1 MGSQG
6 FALALSSPQILLSRY
21 DRVLSTARLSHS
33 CHAARTAVTILSP
46 ASRHQPASPSRLPK
60 NSDTFRLVFKIA
72 GKSVPQ
78 RCSAGGAV
86 SPLQQSP
93 SLSAQRVVRQ
103 LFRWTPPVVTAPR
116 LHHPLNPVLAAKFKA
131 LAQNQQMQTS
141 AFPVQSQPSGTLEQ
155 EEVHVDIPL
164 GLRTPN
170 KYEGRKSLTGNYNQ
184 EPAAAVGDLEY
195 SGHQTLADRIKS
207 RSRRSTNHS
216 SLQVPSAA
224 VNALAETIGAAIA
237 TNTGASERY
246 LDSRDADHNV
256 PGDIPG
262 VSDEQIQIQHRQ
274 QPAATSQAAVG
285 VGKAASID
293 DRRQGAATPAQVK
306 PKRPRKGSKA
316 ALLQTAAEL
325 AQSPDVS
332 EDVLQEDKQVCT
344 AL

>member
-1 MGSQG
+1 MTDGFGRVCASSLVTTDIIISLRQSLKHSPTISQ
-6 FALALSSPQILLSRY
+6 Y
-21 DRVLSTARLSHS
+21 
-33 CHAARTAVTILSP
+33 HAARAAVTILP
-46 ASRHQPASPSRLPK
+46 ASEYQPTSPSRHAK

-78 RCSAGGAV
+78 RCSARGAV

-93 SLSAQRVVRQ
+93 SLSAQRVVRP

-131 LAQNQQMQTS
+131 MAQSQQIQTS
-141 AFPVQSQPSGTLEQ
+141 AISVQSQPSGTLEQ

-170 KYEGRKSLTGNYNQ
+170 KDEGRKSLTGNHNQ

-207 RSRRSTNHS
+207 RSRRSTSHS

-224 VNALAETIGAAIA
+224 VNALAETIDAAIA
-237 TNTGASERY
+237 PNTGASERY

-256 PGDIPG
+256 PEDIPG
-262 VSDEQIQIQHRQ
+262 MSDEQIQHRQ
-274 QPAATSQAAVG
+274 QPAATSQAAVVG
-285 VGKAASID
+285 VGKAAAID
-293 DRRQGAATPAQVK
+293 DRQQAAATPAQVK

-332 EDVLQEDKQVCT
+332 EDVLQEDEQVCT